1 MFRVMSHHK
10 PQQCGMGAPG
20 VPASMGFS
28 FSPIHTAACTGV
40 LGDMLG
46 GGAVRQVSHKIANS
60 VERMV
65 QELLDVQVV
74 WPLHTTEETT
84 LRFSLWVLGEKVSCV
99 HPAHTLYA
107 PK

>member
-1 MFRVMSHHK
+1 
-10 PQQCGMGAPG
+10 
-20 VPASMGFS
+20 
-28 FSPIHTAACTGV
+28 
-40 LGDMLG
+40 MLG
-46 GGAVRQVSHKIANS
+46 RGAVWQVAHKIANS

-84 LRFSLWVLGEKVSCV
+84 LRCSLWVLGEKVSCV
-99 HPAHTLYA
+99 HPAHTPYA